1 MRVPLYDGA
10 GLFHTVSIIGMEIS
24 LNSTW
29 PGFGFVPRMLL
40 LHDQRSVSDFQIPWG
55 ATEADSI
62 YRLSAAGQR
71 LGGECR
77 GVSHGAPVAD
87 TVPDGV
93 ACSVGNGVGIG
104 LSPALK
110 SPSISVSRYVSL
122 G

>member
-1 MRVPLYDGA
+1 M
-10 GLFHTVSIIGMEIS
+10 T
-24 LNSTW
+24 
-29 PGFGFVPRMLL
+29 
-40 LHDQRSVSDFQIPWG
+40 DFQIRLSDTRG

-62 YRLSAAGQR
+62 YRLGAAGQR

>member
-1 MRVPLYDGA
+1 MTNFQFRL
-10 GLFHTVSIIGMEIS
+10 
-24 LNSTW
+24 
-29 PGFGFVPRMLL
+29 
-40 LHDQRSVSDFQIPWG
+40 SDTRG

-62 YRLSAAGQR
+62 YRLGTAGQR

-93 ACSVGNGVGIG
+93 ACSVGNGIGIR
-104 LSPALK
+104 LSPVLK
-110 SPSISVSRYVSL
+110 SPSSSVSQYVTL